1 MLPGVLWVVLGVY
14 ILWFGVFLFI
24 AIDNEPIDATGF
36 AHTLVLFRAFVGGIV
51 PILGAYLVG
60 SDKPAGQWYVPLS
73 FALLFL
79 AALSRGDFE
88 YIVVDWI
95 LIASAV
101 LFVLVTVFV
110 AFSPAARTFYR
121 NVRENQLG

>member
-1 MLPGVLWVVLGVY
+1 MG
-14 ILWFGVFLFI
+14 I
-24 AIDNEPIDATGF
+24 A
-36 AHTLVLFRAFVGGIV
+36 HKLVLFRAFVGGIV

-73 FALLFL
+73 FALLLL

-88 YIVVDWI
+88 YFVIDWL
-95 LIASAV
+95 LIACAV

-110 AFSPAARTFYR
+110 AFSPASRAFYR
-121 NVRENQLG
+121 NVRENQLE